1 MKKTFAISHCAN
13 AVVFKE
19 EHEAE
24 PTAIVALYDGGE
36 RDWGTAFK
44 KAYDAAYEKTL
55 VEAKKE
61 NPCSNGH
68 FFLSIEIKFFGI
80 EDERDKP

>member
-19 EHEAE
+19 DHEAE
-24 PTAIVALYDGGE
+24 PTAIVAFHDRGE
-36 RDWGTAFK
+36 RDWATAYK

-61 NPCSNGH
+61 IPDSDGH
-68 FFLSIEIKFFGI
+68 FFMSIEIKFFYI
-80 EDERDKP
+80 E